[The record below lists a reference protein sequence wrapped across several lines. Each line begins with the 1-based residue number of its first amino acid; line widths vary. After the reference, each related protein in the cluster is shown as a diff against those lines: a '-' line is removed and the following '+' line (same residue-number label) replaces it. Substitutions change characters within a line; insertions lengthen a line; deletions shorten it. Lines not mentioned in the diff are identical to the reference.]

1 MVLKEH
7 GMELNN
13 NAKETY
19 IQLLIDSLKK
29 KRGILD
35 ELMMVTERQR
45 EIIDSENFRED
56 EFLET
61 ISLKEGFIKELV
73 DLDKGFEMVYERI
86 REELNENR
94 KDYIP
99 QITALKELVTVVTDL
114 SVKLQALEKS
124 NKAKLETLMVNQRKK
139 IKNLRLGNETVASYY
154 KTMSNQSEGRSYF
167 YDKKK

>member
-1 MVLKEH
+1 
-7 GMELNN
+7 
-13 NAKETY
+13 
-19 IQLLIDSLKK
+19 
-29 KRGILD
+29 
-35 ELMMVTERQR
+35 
-45 EIIDSENFRED
+45 
-56 EFLET
+56 
-61 ISLKEGFIKELV
+61 
-73 DLDKGFEMVYERI
+73 MVYERI

-154 KTMSNQSEGRSYF
+154 KNMSNQSEGRSYF